1 MRVMGIHQDG
11 GVGLRSARWKA
22 ALVVLV
28 VGALAEHALAQ
39 APVCRFSKEIT
50 PIDCRRANLGS
61 VVGSGATAGVSS
73 GAWWALALAYGSGGV
88 SPTFVESCSG
98 GFDQVVE
105 HFSAP
110 GCSPVTFVS
119 ECRLDAEVHA
129 GVGGAPGDYAEV
141 LVAAGADGIVLPA
154 VGLAIGAR
162 AAGVVLPPTTY
173 TFAVNGIVPSLSVVF
188 SGTVVPP
195 PSDDLS
201 STSQY
206 VVASMVTELEKL
218 GGSAEARARAM
229 AGAGSK
235 VVAETLRSH
244 VRTEV
249 SAACTAHGVN
259 VVSMH
264 DASIP

>member
-173 TFAVNGIVPSLSVVF
+173 TFAVNGIVPSLRRVLRDGRTATFGRSVVYF
-188 SGTVVPP
+188 AVCRGVDGHGTGETRWI
-195 PSDDLS
+195 SRGS
-201 STSQY
+201 S
-206 VVASMVTELEKL
+206 ASH
-218 GGSAEARARAM
+218 GGCWVESRGRDF
-229 AGAGSK
+229 
-235 VVAETLRSH
+235 
-244 VRTEV
+244 EV
-249 SAACTAHGVN
+249 SCANGSQCR
-259 VVSMH
+259 MH
-264 DASIP
+264 SSRRQCGIDA